1 MKLGALVLASILVS
15 LTGALFAVPIATV
28 AAEDTVACPAYLCI
42 IHSNK
47 GSPASSAQVWPY
59 NPTQCWINSGL
70 DFEDEC
76 ARCCNQCENTESP
89 YEVKGPTACYCVT
102 IGHWDYCPF

>member
-15 LTGALFAVPIATV
+15 LTGALFAVPMATV
-28 AAEDTVACPAYLCI
+28 AAEDAAACPAWLCI

-47 GSPASSAQVWPY
+47 NVPPASAQVY
-59 NPTQCWINSGL
+59 ASNPNQCWINSAL
-70 DFEDEC
+70 DFYEEC
-76 ARCCNQCENTESP
+76 ERCCNQCTTTSDP

-102 IGHWDYCPF
+102 IGHWDYCPM